1 VSLVRAE
8 DKPMV
13 FVINGAPVRARITA
27 EAAVALSQ
35 HGAVAPALI
44 HQRVYFASTMT
55 NGQTV
60 LEAAPGSK
68 AAGEIEK
75 LWTYVYQQLSISAR
89 GRVTHGKQDIP
100 A

>member
-1 VSLVRAE
+1 
-8 DKPMV
+8 MI

-35 HGAVAPALI
+35 HGPVAPALI

-60 LEAAPGSK
+60 LEATPSSK
-68 AAGEIEK
+68 AAGEIK
-75 LWTYVYQQLSISAR
+75 QLWKYVAEQISKSAPR
-89 GRVTHGKQDIP
+89 RTTHGKQNIS

>member
-1 VSLVRAE
+1 
-8 DKPMV
+8 MI

-35 HGAVAPALI
+35 HGPVAPALI

-60 LEAAPGSK
+60 LEATPSSK
-68 AAGEIEK
+68 AAGEIK
-75 LWTYVYQQLSISAR
+75 QLWKYVAQQISRSAPR
-89 GRVTHGKQDIP
+89 RATHGKQNIP